1 MAIEYGKTVAK
12 LQGTCG
18 VEEADELLQWL
29 QANPRGKV
37 NLKGCEHL
45 HAAVLQVLMALRPP
59 LSAAPD
65 DPFLARWVLPAIDQ
79 SGGGEHG

>member
-1 MAIEYGKTVAK
+1 MTIEYGKTVAK

-37 NLKGCEHL
+37 NLKACEHL
-45 HAAVLQVLMALRPP
+45 HAAVLQVLMALRPA
-59 LSAAPD
+59 LSAEPD
-65 DPFLARWVLPAIDQ
+65 DPFLARWVTPAFRE
-79 SGGGEHG
+79 SGAEHG